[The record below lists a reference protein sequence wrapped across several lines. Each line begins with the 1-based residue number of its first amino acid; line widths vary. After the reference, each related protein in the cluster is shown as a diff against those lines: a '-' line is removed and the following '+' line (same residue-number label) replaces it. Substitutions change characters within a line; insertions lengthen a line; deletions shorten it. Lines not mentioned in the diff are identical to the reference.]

1 MGRILIIEDEVAIA
15 TFVESGLCAAGHT
28 TMAVHNGR
36 EGAALARD
44 GAFDLVILDLGI
56 PGLDGLSVLRQIRS
70 REERLPVIILT
81 ARNELDATLESFEGG
96 ADDFMTKPFR
106 FEELLARVTAR
117 LTPQR
122 GDDEGLQRL
131 VVGASTLD
139 LERRTI
145 NIGDTSHELS
155 SREFKLAVTLFRH
168 PGQVL
173 SREQLLSRSW
183 GYEFDP
189 GSNVVDVYI
198 GYLRRKLGRDAIET
212 VRGAGYRL
220 RN

>member
-1 MGRILIIEDEVAIA
+1 MGRILIIEDEAAIVA
-15 TFVESGLCAAGHT
+15 FVESGLRAAGHSIV
-28 TMAVHNGR
+28 AVHDGR

-44 GAFDLVILDLGI
+44 GAFDLVILDLGL

-70 REERLPVIILT
+70 RAEQLPVIILT
-81 ARNELDATLESFEGG
+81 ARSELDATLESFEGG

-117 LTPQR
+117 LSPQR
-122 GDDEGLQRL
+122 GDDGRL
-131 VVGASTLD
+131 VVGAFTLD
-139 LERRTI
+139 LRRRTI
-145 NIGDTSHELS
+145 DIGGTSHELS
-155 SREFKLAVTLFRH
+155 SREFTVAEMLFRH

-173 SREQLLSRSW
+173 TREVLLSRVW
-183 GYEFDP
+183 GYDFDP